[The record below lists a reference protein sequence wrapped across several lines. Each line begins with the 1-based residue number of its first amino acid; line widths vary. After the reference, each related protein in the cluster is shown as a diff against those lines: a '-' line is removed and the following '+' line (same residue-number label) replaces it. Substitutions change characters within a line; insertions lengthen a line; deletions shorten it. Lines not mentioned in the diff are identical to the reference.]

1 MLIGKTAN
9 WLLRHSRGTA
19 RRQVVQTDPRRDV
32 IGPSTRPIAIG
43 AVVEQ
48 PGGQRTGFSSFLA

>member
-1 MLIGKTAN
+1 MVIGITAN
-9 WLLRHSRGTA
+9 FLLRHSRGTA

-32 IGPSTRPIAIG
+32 IGPSTQPIA

-48 PGGQRTGFSSFLA
+48 QGGQRTGFSSFLA